1 MEDKTIHQKLI
12 EVQEELKAPKGQYN
26 SFGKYYFRSTEDIV
40 EALKPLL
47 IKRGLLL
54 LMYDEIELV
63 GSRIYVVSTAD
74 LTDGATNIKVSARAR
89 ESETKKGM
97 DASQLTGSTSSY
109 AAKYALNGLFLIDDT
124 KDADATNNH
133 GNDQKNEN
141 KDTNKS
147 NKQQQKEESKK
158 ITIDTY
164 LEAIRKYEKEYQTEI
179 KDYLV
184 DKALMEIEDLN
195 FEQAKELAI
204 APIPYRNNVIKN
216 KLLRIRKS

>member
-54 LMYDEIELV
+54 LMYDEIELI

-74 LTDGATNIKVSARAR
+74 LTDGAANIKVSARAR

-97 DASQLTGSTSSY
+97 DDSQITGTASSY
-109 AAKYALNGLFLIDDT
+109 ARKYALNGMFLIDDS
-124 KDADATNNH
+124 KDADTPEYSGQMNI
-133 GNDQKNEN
+133 
-141 KDTNKS
+141 
-147 NKQQQKEESKK
+147 QQQSKQPKQLGITLDAVKTALNDLVKKTNGDYTK
-158 ITIDTY
+158 ISAY
-164 LEAIRKYEKEYQTEI
+164 LLKQVGADNFNALSSQQLFEANDYI
-179 KDYLV
+179 KQLS
-184 DKALMEIEDLN
+184 DKAD
-195 FEQAKELAI
+195 K
-204 APIPYRNNVIKN
+204 K
-216 KLLRIRKS
+216 

>member
-1 MEDKTIHQKLI
+1 MNVWEKLSK
-12 EVQEELKAPKGQYN
+12 VQTELKAPKNQFNG
-26 SFGKYYFRSTEDIV
+26 FGKYKYRNCEDIL
-40 EALKPLL
+40 EAVKPLL
-47 IKRGLLL
+47 AKNKLTMLIS
-54 LMYDEIELV
+54 DEIEHI
-63 GSRIYVVSTAD
+63 GERFYVKATATLIDVETSEIIIVSK
-74 LTDGATNIKVSARAR
+74 NAR
-89 ESETKKGM
+89 EEETKKGM

-141 KDTNKS
+141 KNDKPT
-147 NKQQQKEESKK
+147 QKKGIKK

-184 DKALMEIEDLN
+184 DKALIEIEDLN

-204 APIPYRNNVIKN
+204 RIKD
-216 KLLRIRKS
+216 KVKGGK

>member
-54 LMYDEIELV
+54 LMYDEIELI

-74 LTDGATNIKVSARAR
+74 LTDGAANIKVSARAR

-97 DASQLTGSTSSY
+97 DDSQITGTASSY
-109 AAKYALNGLFLIDDT
+109 ARKYALNGMFLIDDS
-124 KDADATNNH
+124 KDADTPEYSGQMNN
-133 GNDQKNEN
+133 
-141 KDTNKS
+141 
-147 NKQQQKEESKK
+147 QQQSKQPKQPGVTLDAVKTALNDLVKKTNGDYTK
-158 ITIDTY
+158 ISAY
-164 LEAIRKYEKEYQTEI
+164 LLKQVGADNFNALSGQQLFEA
-179 KDYLV
+179 KDYIKQLS
-184 DKALMEIEDLN
+184 DKAD
-195 FEQAKELAI
+195 K
-204 APIPYRNNVIKN
+204 K
-216 KLLRIRKS
+216 

>member
-54 LMYDEIELV
+54 LMYDEIELI

-97 DASQLTGSTSSY
+97 DDSQITGTASSY
-109 AAKYALNGLFLIDDT
+109 ARKYALNGMFLIDDS
-124 KDADATNNH
+124 KDADTPEYSGQMNN
-133 GNDQKNEN
+133 
-141 KDTNKS
+141 
-147 NKQQQKEESKK
+147 QQQSKQPKQLGITLDAVKTALNDLVKKTNGDYTK
-158 ITIDTY
+158 ISAY
-164 LEAIRKYEKEYQTEI
+164 LLKQVGADNFNALSSQQLFEANDYI
-179 KDYLV
+179 KQLS
-184 DKALMEIEDLN
+184 DKAD
-195 FEQAKELAI
+195 K
-204 APIPYRNNVIKN
+204 K
-216 KLLRIRKS
+216 

>member
-1 MEDKTIHQKLI
+1 MNIYEKLSN
-12 EVQEELKAPKGQYN
+12 VQTELKAPKNQFNG
-26 SFGKYYFRSTEDIV
+26 FGKYKYRNCEDIL
-40 EALKPLL
+40 EAVKPLL
-47 IKRGLLL
+47 AKNKLTMIIS
-54 LMYDEIELV
+54 DEIVHISE
-63 GSRIYVVSTAD
+63 RFYVRATATLID
-74 LTDGATNIKVSARAR
+74 VETGETMIASKNAR
-89 ESETKKGM
+89 EEDTKKGM

-109 AAKYALNGLFLIDDT
+109 AIKYALSGLFLIDDT

-147 NKQQQKEESKK
+147 DKQQQKKETKK

-184 DKALMEIEDLN
+184 DKALLEIEDLN

-204 APIPYRNNVIKN
+204 QIKD
-216 KLLRIRKS
+216 KVKGGK

>member
-54 LMYDEIELV
+54 LMYDEIELI

-97 DASQLTGSTSSY
+97 DDSQITGTASSY
-109 AAKYALNGLFLIDDT
+109 ARKYALNGMFLIDDS
-124 KDADATNNH
+124 KDADTPEYSGQMNN
-133 GNDQKNEN
+133 
-141 KDTNKS
+141 
-147 NKQQQKEESKK
+147 QQQSKQPKQPEITLDAVKTALNDLVKKTNGDYTK
-158 ITIDTY
+158 ISSY
-164 LEAIRKYEKEYQTEI
+164 LLKQVGADNFNALSSQQLFEANDYI
-179 KDYLV
+179 KQLS
-184 DKALMEIEDLN
+184 DKAD
-195 FEQAKELAI
+195 K
-204 APIPYRNNVIKN
+204 K
-216 KLLRIRKS
+216 

>member
-1 MEDKTIHQKLI
+1 MNIYEKLSN
-12 EVQEELKAPKGQYN
+12 VQTELKAPKNQFNG
-26 SFGKYYFRSTEDIV
+26 FGKYKYRNCEDILESV
-40 EALKPLL
+40 KPLL
-47 IKRGLLL
+47 AKNKLTMIIS
-54 LMYDEIELV
+54 DEIEHI
-63 GSRIYVVSTAD
+63 GERFYIK
-74 LTDGATNIKVSARAR
+74 ATIELFDVETGETIITSKLAR
-89 ESETKKGM
+89 EEETKKGM

-109 AAKYALNGLFLIDDT
+109 ATKYALNGLFLIDDT
-124 KDADATNNH
+124 KDADTTNNH

-147 NKQQQKEESKK
+147 DKQQQKKETKK

-164 LEAIRKYEKEYQTEI
+164 LEAIRRYEKEYQTEI

-204 APIPYRNNVIKN
+204 RIKD
-216 KLLRIRKS
+216 KVKGGK

>member
-54 LMYDEIELV
+54 LMYDEIELI

-74 LTDGATNIKVSARAR
+74 LTDGAANIKVSARAR

-97 DASQLTGSTSSY
+97 DDSQITGTASSY
-109 AAKYALNGLFLIDDT
+109 ARKYALNGMFLIDDS
-124 KDADATNNH
+124 KDADTPEYSGQMNN
-133 GNDQKNEN
+133 
-141 KDTNKS
+141 
-147 NKQQQKEESKK
+147 QQQSKQPKQTGVTLDAVKTALNDLVKKTNGDYTK
-158 ITIDTY
+158 ISAY
-164 LEAIRKYEKEYQTEI
+164 LLKQVGADNFNALSGQQLFEANDYI
-179 KDYLV
+179 KQLS
-184 DKALMEIEDLN
+184 DKAD
-195 FEQAKELAI
+195 K
-204 APIPYRNNVIKN
+204 K
-216 KLLRIRKS
+216 

>member
-1 MEDKTIHQKLI
+1 MNIYEKLSK
-12 EVQEELKAPKGQYN
+12 VQTELKAPKNQFNG
-26 SFGKYYFRSTEDIV
+26 FGKYKYRNCEDIL
-40 EALKPLL
+40 EAVKPLL
-47 IKRGLLL
+47 AKNKLTMLIS
-54 LMYDEIELV
+54 DEIEHI
-63 GSRIYVVSTAD
+63 GERFYIK
-74 LTDGATNIKVSARAR
+74 ATVTLFDVETGETIITSKLAR
-89 ESETKKGM
+89 EEETKKGM

-141 KDTNKS
+141 KNDKPT
-147 NKQQQKEESKK
+147 QKKETKK
-158 ITIDTY
+158 IGIETY

-204 APIPYRNNVIKN
+204 RIKD
-216 KLLRIRKS
+216 KVKGGK

>member
-97 DASQLTGSTSSY
+97 DDSQITGTASSY
-109 AAKYALNGLFLIDDT
+109 ARKYALNGMFLIDDS
-124 KDADATNNH
+124 KDADTPEYSGQMNN
-133 GNDQKNEN
+133 
-141 KDTNKS
+141 
-147 NKQQQKEESKK
+147 QQQSKQPKQPGVTLDAVKTALNDLVKKTNGDYTK
-158 ITIDTY
+158 ISAY
-164 LEAIRKYEKEYQTEI
+164 LLKQVGADNFNTLSSQQLFEANDYI
-179 KDYLV
+179 KQLS
-184 DKALMEIEDLN
+184 DKAD
-195 FEQAKELAI
+195 K
-204 APIPYRNNVIKN
+204 K
-216 KLLRIRKS
+216 

>member
-54 LMYDEIELV
+54 LMYDEIELI

-74 LTDGATNIKVSARAR
+74 LTDGAANIKVSARAR

-97 DASQLTGSTSSY
+97 DDSQITGTASSY
-109 AAKYALNGLFLIDDT
+109 ARKYALNGMFLIDDS
-124 KDADATNNH
+124 KDADTPEYSGQMNN
-133 GNDQKNEN
+133 
-141 KDTNKS
+141 
-147 NKQQQKEESKK
+147 QQQSKQPKQPGVTLDAVKTALNDLVKKTNGDYTK
-158 ITIDTY
+158 ISAY
-164 LEAIRKYEKEYQTEI
+164 LLKQVGADNFNALSGQQLFAA
-179 KDYLV
+179 KDYIKQLS
-184 DKALMEIEDLN
+184 DKAD
-195 FEQAKELAI
+195 K
-204 APIPYRNNVIKN
+204 K
-216 KLLRIRKS
+216 

>member
-1 MEDKTIHQKLI
+1 MNIYKKLSN
-12 EVQEELKAPKGQYN
+12 VQTELKAPKNQFNG
-26 SFGKYYFRSTEDIV
+26 FGKYKYRSCEDIL
-40 EALKPLL
+40 EAVKPLL
-47 IKRGLLL
+47 AKNKLTMIIS
-54 LMYDEIELV
+54 DEIEHI
-63 GSRIYVVSTAD
+63 GERFYIK
-74 LTDGATNIKVSARAR
+74 ATIELFDVETGETIITSKLAR
-89 ESETKKGM
+89 EEETKKGM

-109 AAKYALNGLFLIDDT
+109 ATKYALNGLFLIDDT

-141 KDTNKS
+141 KSDNKS
-147 NKQQQKEESKK
+147 DNKNDKQQQKKETKK

-184 DKALMEIEDLN
+184 DKALTEIEDLN

-204 APIPYRNNVIKN
+204 QIKE
-216 KLLRIRKS
+216 KVKGGK

>member
-89 ESETKKGM
+89 ESEAKKGM
-97 DASQLTGSTSSY
+97 DDSQITGTASSY
-109 AAKYALNGLFLIDDT
+109 ARKYALNGMFLIDDS
-124 KDADATNNH
+124 KDADTPEYSGQMNN
-133 GNDQKNEN
+133 
-141 KDTNKS
+141 
-147 NKQQQKEESKK
+147 QQQSKQPKQPGVTLDAVKTALNDLVKKTNGDYTK
-158 ITIDTY
+158 ISAY
-164 LEAIRKYEKEYQTEI
+164 LLKQVGADNFNALSSQQLFEANDYI
-179 KDYLV
+179 KQLS
-184 DKALMEIEDLN
+184 DKAD
-195 FEQAKELAI
+195 K
-204 APIPYRNNVIKN
+204 K
-216 KLLRIRKS
+216 

>member
-26 SFGKYYFRSTEDIV
+26 SFGKYHFRSTEDIV

-54 LMYDEIELV
+54 LMYDEIELI

-97 DASQLTGSTSSY
+97 DDSQITGTASSY
-109 AAKYALNGLFLIDDT
+109 ARKYALNGMFLIDDS
-124 KDADATNNH
+124 KDADTPEYSGQMNN
-133 GNDQKNEN
+133 
-141 KDTNKS
+141 
-147 NKQQQKEESKK
+147 QQQSKQPKQLGITLDAVKTALNDLVKKTNGDYTK
-158 ITIDTY
+158 ISAY
-164 LEAIRKYEKEYQTEI
+164 LLKQVGADNFNALSNQQLFEANDYI
-179 KDYLV
+179 KQLS
-184 DKALMEIEDLN
+184 DKAD
-195 FEQAKELAI
+195 K
-204 APIPYRNNVIKN
+204 K
-216 KLLRIRKS
+216 

>member
-26 SFGKYYFRSTEDIV
+26 SFGKYHFRSTEDIV

-54 LMYDEIELV
+54 LMYDEIELI

-97 DASQLTGSTSSY
+97 DDSQITGTASSY
-109 AAKYALNGLFLIDDT
+109 ARKYALNGMFLIDDS
-124 KDADATNNH
+124 KDADTPEYSGQMNN
-133 GNDQKNEN
+133 
-141 KDTNKS
+141 
-147 NKQQQKEESKK
+147 QQQSKQPKQPEITLDAVKTALNELVKKTNGDYTK
-158 ITIDTY
+158 ISSY
-164 LEAIRKYEKEYQTEI
+164 LLKQVGADNFNALSSQQLFEANDYI
-179 KDYLV
+179 KQLS
-184 DKALMEIEDLN
+184 DKAD
-195 FEQAKELAI
+195 K
-204 APIPYRNNVIKN
+204 K
-216 KLLRIRKS
+216 

>member
-1 MEDKTIHQKLI
+1 MNIYEKLSV
-12 EVQEELKAPKGQYN
+12 VQTELKAPKNQFNG
-26 SFGKYYFRSTEDIV
+26 FGKYKYRNCEDIL
-40 EALKPLL
+40 EAVKPLL
-47 IKRGLLL
+47 AKNKLTMLIS
-54 LMYDEIELV
+54 DEIEHI
-63 GSRIYVVSTAD
+63 GERFYIK
-74 LTDGATNIKVSARAR
+74 ATVTLFDVETGETITTSKLAR
-89 ESETKKGM
+89 EEETKKGM

-141 KDTNKS
+141 KNDKPT
-147 NKQQQKEESKK
+147 QKKGTKK

-204 APIPYRNNVIKN
+204 RIKD
-216 KLLRIRKS
+216 KVKGGK

>member
-54 LMYDEIELV
+54 LMYDEIELI

-97 DASQLTGSTSSY
+97 DDSQITGTASSY
-109 AAKYALNGLFLIDDT
+109 ARKYALNGMFLIDDS
-124 KDADATNNH
+124 KDADTPEYSGQMNN
-133 GNDQKNEN
+133 
-141 KDTNKS
+141 
-147 NKQQQKEESKK
+147 QQQSKQPKQPGVTLDAVKTALNDLVKKTNGDYTK
-158 ITIDTY
+158 ISAY
-164 LEAIRKYEKEYQTEI
+164 LLKQVGADNFNALSGQQLFAA
-179 KDYLV
+179 KDYIKQLS
-184 DKALMEIEDLN
+184 DKAD
-195 FEQAKELAI
+195 K
-204 APIPYRNNVIKN
+204 K
-216 KLLRIRKS
+216 

>member
-54 LMYDEIELV
+54 LMYDEIELI

-74 LTDGATNIKVSARAR
+74 LTDGAANIKVSARAR

-97 DASQLTGSTSSY
+97 DDSQITGTASSY
-109 AAKYALNGLFLIDDT
+109 ARKYALNGMFLIDDS
-124 KDADATNNH
+124 KDADTPEYSGQMNN
-133 GNDQKNEN
+133 
-141 KDTNKS
+141 
-147 NKQQQKEESKK
+147 QQQSKQPKQTGVTLDAVKTALNDLVKKTNGDYTK
-158 ITIDTY
+158 ISAY
-164 LEAIRKYEKEYQTEI
+164 LLKQVGADNFNTLSSQQLFEANDYI
-179 KDYLV
+179 KQLS
-184 DKALMEIEDLN
+184 DKAD
-195 FEQAKELAI
+195 K
-204 APIPYRNNVIKN
+204 K
-216 KLLRIRKS
+216 

>member
-26 SFGKYYFRSTEDIV
+26 SFGKYHFRSTEDIV

-54 LMYDEIELV
+54 LMYDEIELI

-97 DASQLTGSTSSY
+97 DDSQITGTASSY
-109 AAKYALNGLFLIDDT
+109 ARKYALNGMFLIDDS
-124 KDADATNNH
+124 KDADTPEYSGQMNN
-133 GNDQKNEN
+133 
-141 KDTNKS
+141 
-147 NKQQQKEESKK
+147 QQQSKQPKQLEITLDAVKTALNDLVKKTNGDYTK
-158 ITIDTY
+158 ISAY
-164 LEAIRKYEKEYQTEI
+164 LLKQVGADNFNALSSQQLFEANDYI
-179 KDYLV
+179 KQLS
-184 DKALMEIEDLN
+184 DKAD
-195 FEQAKELAI
+195 K
-204 APIPYRNNVIKN
+204 K
-216 KLLRIRKS
+216 

>member
-26 SFGKYYFRSTEDIV
+26 SFGKYHFRSTEDIV

-97 DASQLTGSTSSY
+97 DDSQITGTASSY
-109 AAKYALNGLFLIDDT
+109 ARKYALNGMFLIDDS
-124 KDADATNNH
+124 KDADTPEYSGQMNNQQQSKQPKAQPKPELTPE
-133 GNDQKNEN
+133 QKVAANIDWVNKKYKPEIELIKSWQEMEHEQALKAIKEYASAMKGSEN
-141 KDTNKS
+141 K
-147 NKQQQKEESKK
+147 
-158 ITIDTY
+158 
-164 LEAIRKYEKEYQTEI
+164 
-179 KDYLV
+179 
-184 DKALMEIEDLN
+184 
-195 FEQAKELAI
+195 
-204 APIPYRNNVIKN
+204 
-216 KLLRIRKS
+216 

>member
-54 LMYDEIELV
+54 LMYDEIELI

-97 DASQLTGSTSSY
+97 DDSQITGTASSY
-109 AAKYALNGLFLIDDT
+109 ARKYALNGMFLIDDS
-124 KDADATNNH
+124 KDADTPEYSGQMNN
-133 GNDQKNEN
+133 
-141 KDTNKS
+141 
-147 NKQQQKEESKK
+147 QQQSKQPKQPGVTLDAVKTALNDLVKKTNGDYTK
-158 ITIDTY
+158 ISSY
-164 LEAIRKYEKEYQTEI
+164 LLKQVGADNFNALSSQQLFEANDYI
-179 KDYLV
+179 KQLS
-184 DKALMEIEDLN
+184 DKAD
-195 FEQAKELAI
+195 K
-204 APIPYRNNVIKN
+204 K
-216 KLLRIRKS
+216 

>member
-26 SFGKYYFRSTEDIV
+26 SFGKYHFRSTEDIV

-54 LMYDEIELV
+54 LMYDEIELI

-97 DASQLTGSTSSY
+97 DDSQITGTASSY
-109 AAKYALNGLFLIDDT
+109 ARKYALNGMFLIDDS
-124 KDADATNNH
+124 KDADTPEYSGQMNN
-133 GNDQKNEN
+133 
-141 KDTNKS
+141 
-147 NKQQQKEESKK
+147 QQQSKQPEITLDAVKTALNDLVKKTNGDYTK
-158 ITIDTY
+158 ISAY
-164 LEAIRKYEKEYQTEI
+164 LLKQVGADNFNALSGQQLFAA
-179 KDYLV
+179 KDYIKQLS
-184 DKALMEIEDLN
+184 DKAD
-195 FEQAKELAI
+195 
-204 APIPYRNNVIKN
+204 N
-216 KLLRIRKS
+216 K

>member
-54 LMYDEIELV
+54 LMYDEIELI

-97 DASQLTGSTSSY
+97 DDSQITGTASSY
-109 AAKYALNGLFLIDDT
+109 ARKYALNGMFLIDDS
-124 KDADATNNH
+124 KDADTPEYSGQMNN
-133 GNDQKNEN
+133 
-141 KDTNKS
+141 
-147 NKQQQKEESKK
+147 QQQSKQPKQPEITLDAVKTALNDLVKKTNGDYTK
-158 ITIDTY
+158 ISAY
-164 LEAIRKYEKEYQTEI
+164 LLKQVGADNFNALSSQQLFEANDYI
-179 KDYLV
+179 KQLS
-184 DKALMEIEDLN
+184 DKAD
-195 FEQAKELAI
+195 K
-204 APIPYRNNVIKN
+204 K
-216 KLLRIRKS
+216 

>member
-54 LMYDEIELV
+54 LMYDEIELI

-74 LTDGATNIKVSARAR
+74 LTDGAANIKVSARAR

-97 DASQLTGSTSSY
+97 DDSQITGTASSY
-109 AAKYALNGLFLIDDT
+109 ARKYALNGMFLIDDS
-124 KDADATNNH
+124 KDADTPEYSGQMNN
-133 GNDQKNEN
+133 
-141 KDTNKS
+141 
-147 NKQQQKEESKK
+147 QQQSKQPKQPGVTLDAVKTALNVLVKKTNGDYTK
-158 ITIDTY
+158 ISAY
-164 LEAIRKYEKEYQTEI
+164 LLKQVGADNFNVLSSQQLFEANDYI
-179 KDYLV
+179 KQLS
-184 DKALMEIEDLN
+184 DKAD
-195 FEQAKELAI
+195 K
-204 APIPYRNNVIKN
+204 K
-216 KLLRIRKS
+216 